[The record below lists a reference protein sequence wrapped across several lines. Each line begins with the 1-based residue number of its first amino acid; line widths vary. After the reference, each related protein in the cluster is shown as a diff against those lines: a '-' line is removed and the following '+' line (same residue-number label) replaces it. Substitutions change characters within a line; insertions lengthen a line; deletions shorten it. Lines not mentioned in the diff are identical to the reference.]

1 MGGSGQAVPQTT
13 DTALEA
19 ELLRRVAARDEEA
32 FEALYRIYH
41 RRLSRFLMRLTPD
54 YAIAEEVINDTMHI
68 VWDKAEQ
75 YDGRAKVS
83 TWIFGIGYRRG
94 LKALERQRTRNRYEE
109 AAARDRSTI
118 SEPVDETAREDEGQ
132 WIDRGLQQLSTE
144 HRMALELA
152 YVAGH
157 SCEEIAA
164 IVGCPVNTVKTRLF
178 HARKRLRARLPND
191 AGGGS

>member
-83 TWIFGIGYRRG
+83 TLIF
-94 LKALERQRTRNRYEE
+94 
-109 AAARDRSTI
+109 
-118 SEPVDETAREDEGQ
+118 
-132 WIDRGLQQLSTE
+132 
-144 HRMALELA
+144 
-152 YVAGH
+152 
-157 SCEEIAA
+157 
-164 IVGCPVNTVKTRLF
+164 
-178 HARKRLRARLPND
+178 
-191 AGGGS
+191 